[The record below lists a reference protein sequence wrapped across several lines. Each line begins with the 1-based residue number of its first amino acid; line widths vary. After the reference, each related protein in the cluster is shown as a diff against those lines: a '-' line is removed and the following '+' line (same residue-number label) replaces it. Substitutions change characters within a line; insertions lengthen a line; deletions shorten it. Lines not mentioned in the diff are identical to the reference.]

1 MSRLRLRY
9 CQKHWPAAGSALGTI
24 PLWWK
29 TPIHGTR
36 SKPFWPCCRSL
47 SAFKHGWKPPPFGE
61 LFCCF
66 CFIGA
71 ASKFRFLCLR
81 RHDMRVVLRN
91 SWTAPCQPLT
101 TFVFSPYP
109 KTGLQANPI
118 AKPRGLLSCSSPLYR
133 IRPNNCKLLD
143 AQSHKDSVWLDE

>member
-1 MSRLRLRY
+1 MSRLRY

-71 ASKFRFLCLR
+71 ASNFRFLCLR

-101 TFVFSPYP
+101 PLFSRLTQKPDYRQTPLQNLVDSFLARRLCTGFVQTIVNFWTHRVT
-109 KTGLQANPI
+109 KTQFG
-118 AKPRGLLSCSSPLYR
+118 
-133 IRPNNCKLLD
+133 
-143 AQSHKDSVWLDE
+143 